1 MEKRQFLQTLKEE
14 LEFEVDL
21 EFSTNL
27 HELEEWDSMSA
38 MVLIGFIS
46 DKFGK
51 TLTGENLKKIISIN
65 GLIEYIGVDKFK

>member
-1 MEKRQFLQTLKEE
+1 MEKRQFLQTLKDE

-21 EFSTNL
+21 DFSTNL

-38 MVLIGFIS
+38 MILIGFIS

-51 TLTGENLKKIISIN
+51 TLTGENLKNIISIN
-65 GLIEYIGVDKFK
+65 GLIEYIGVEKFK

>member
-1 MEKRQFLQTLKEE
+1 MEKRQFLQTLKDE
-14 LEFEVDL
+14 LEFEIDL
-21 EFSTNL
+21 DFSTNL

-38 MVLIGFIS
+38 MILIGFIS

-65 GLIEYIGVDKFK
+65 GLIEYIGVEKFK

>member
-1 MEKRQFLQTLKEE
+1 MDKRQFLQTLKDE

-21 EFSTNL
+21 DFSTNL

>member
-1 MEKRQFLQTLKEE
+1 MEKRHFLQTLKDE

-21 EFSTNL
+21 DFSTNL

-38 MVLIGFIS
+38 MILIGFIS

-65 GLIEYIGVDKFK
+65 GLIEYIGVEKFK

>member
-1 MEKRQFLQTLKEE
+1 MEKRQFLQILKDE

-21 EFSTNL
+21 DFSTNL

-51 TLTGENLKKIISIN
+51 TLTGENLKNIISIN
-65 GLIEYIGVDKFK
+65 GLIEYIGVEKFK

>member
-1 MEKRQFLQTLKEE
+1 MEKRQFLQTLKDE

-21 EFSTNL
+21 DFTTNL

-65 GLIEYIGVDKFK
+65 GLIEYIGVEKFK